1 MEKTIKI
8 KEVTY
13 KKLNAFVG
21 LLREKEGKPISMNY
35 AIAKALS
42 EVRLAK
48 PKLSDFAGSW
58 KMTDAEA
65 EKLKKE
71 IRDVW
76 KKWKI

>member
-1 MEKTIKI
+1 MEKTIKL
-8 KEVTY
+8 KEEVY
-13 KKLNAFVG
+13 KKLNKYAG
-21 LLREKEGKPISMNY
+21 SLRIKERRPVSMNY

-42 EVRLAK
+42 EVKLAK

-65 EKLKKE
+65 KKLKKE

-76 KKWKI
+76 KRWEI